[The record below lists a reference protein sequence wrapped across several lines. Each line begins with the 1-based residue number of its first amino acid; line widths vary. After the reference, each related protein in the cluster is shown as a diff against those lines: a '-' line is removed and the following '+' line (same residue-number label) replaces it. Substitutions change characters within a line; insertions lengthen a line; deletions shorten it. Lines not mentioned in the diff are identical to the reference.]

1 MMKNDKQMLD
11 MLRNEFEKSSE
22 SAKVPLRLQKE
33 SMVAMLKK
41 EASKENNSQKE
52 TDFSVKTGTKNS
64 KITNLRKYG
73 AIAALFAIVVFG
85 ASMLSSSSTTIARA
99 DDFSSQ
105 LKDQLGELL
114 VNPESFDEI
123 KIISAHKETP
133 DQPEQPT
140 NPAVNPTDTDS
151 EKLPS
156 INTPE
161 IIVSIFGGYQSADSI
176 KNDVSNTAENP
187 ATTESADNFSSANT
201 VTGETEVIPAQ
212 SDVEADIIKSSGKY
226 LYILTT
232 TKDNVTGN
240 ITEKIQIV
248 EKIGSGNEMSTLSY
262 ITLCENV
269 VAGAYEECIA
279 IQIYENTLIAI
290 LQRKDFDTESKT
302 IAKYYNIN
310 NPEEP
315 FRTHVQDGKY
325 FFSSI
330 NGSNFCLITDKS
342 EEGKDYSVV
351 PAFSVDGVRTELTTD
366 DVFIPQ
372 TTPEKSYHF
381 ITVTDVA
388 NPESPVGYLATAGTG
403 NRFQY
408 FESAI
413 VITREWVTIA
423 EKEGE
428 PNGSLTEIYRFN
440 YDNSSISKPLTNAVE
455 GSVIGSYINPKNDSL
470 MIAADVTGS
479 NRIYVLDKSME
490 SVNKFEDILP
500 GKKIDSV
507 KFIGQNVYLTAGSE
521 TTILNFSI
529 PKVSTNL
536 GTTPAK
542 LFEGNLYEISDSKL
556 LDICTDENGFVAFRI
571 LDLNDLEHSSD
582 AAKYVPE
589 EKYNILSSLDSR
601 SIMVIPQKEMFG
613 VPAVVSDAEAGAEYS
628 AYMIFDVSDG
638 EIKLVGICRHD
649 EFYVGDAA
657 VRAVYD
663 NGTIYTVSGEKISA
677 FSAETFEKIAKH
689 EII

>member
-1 MMKNDKQMLD
+1 MKNDKQMLD

-85 ASMLSSSSTTIARA
+85 ASMLSSRSTTIARA

-123 KIISAHKETP
+123 KIISAPKETP

-279 IQIYENTLIAI
+279 IQIYENTLIAS
-290 LQRKDFDTESKT
+290 E
-302 IAKYYNIN
+302 IN
-310 NPEEP
+310 
-315 FRTHVQDGKY
+315 
-325 FFSSI
+325 S
-330 NGSNFCLITDKS
+330 
-342 EEGKDYSVV
+342 
-351 PAFSVDGVRTELTTD
+351 
-366 DVFIPQ
+366 
-372 TTPEKSYHF
+372 
-381 ITVTDVA
+381 
-388 NPESPVGYLATAGTG
+388 
-403 NRFQY
+403 
-408 FESAI
+408 
-413 VITREWVTIA
+413 
-423 EKEGE
+423 
-428 PNGSLTEIYRFN
+428 
-440 YDNSSISKPLTNAVE
+440 
-455 GSVIGSYINPKNDSL
+455 
-470 MIAADVTGS
+470 
-479 NRIYVLDKSME
+479 
-490 SVNKFEDILP
+490 
-500 GKKIDSV
+500 
-507 KFIGQNVYLTAGSE
+507 
-521 TTILNFSI
+521 
-529 PKVSTNL
+529 
-536 GTTPAK
+536 
-542 LFEGNLYEISDSKL
+542 
-556 LDICTDENGFVAFRI
+556 
-571 LDLNDLEHSSD
+571 
-582 AAKYVPE
+582 
-589 EKYNILSSLDSR
+589 
-601 SIMVIPQKEMFG
+601 
-613 VPAVVSDAEAGAEYS
+613 
-628 AYMIFDVSDG
+628 
-638 EIKLVGICRHD
+638 
-649 EFYVGDAA
+649 
-657 VRAVYD
+657 
-663 NGTIYTVSGEKISA
+663 
-677 FSAETFEKIAKH
+677 
-689 EII
+689 